1 MQGIHFKSF
10 VLVVVGFLPFAAA
23 QTEALNY
30 LNQTIDILE
39 HYVED
44 RDKVDW
50 ETLRQ
55 EALEQAKDATTTA
68 DTYPI
73 IRSIIREKLQDRTS
87 YLHAPL
93 PGGATLAPSDYRL
106 GFRVLL
112 PDWVVV
118 YVFPESPA
126 EQAGM
131 KLGDIVVS
139 VNDKLL
145 SEVDLTPSP
154 LYPDTGAR
162 YFECETS
169 YADYCHFLK
178 DIYTPGAKL
187 EMARVGEEHTLQL
200 SIADG
205 EYTTRIPASGWR
217 IGDIGY
223 IEVPPG
229 GIDSDIAR
237 SIIAEID
244 REPTCGWVIDT
255 RRQAGGGL
263 DLMAIYPLWIE
274 ASKSTL
280 KQREPPLA
288 LLLSRLTH
296 SGGES
301 LATSFE
307 KMVNTRTFGEHTGG
321 NHPSV
326 KKFEL
331 SDGAVLGVTLNSGGH
346 QPNVEVKIDWTLFQT
361 ENDPV
366 IKAAMEWLMQQ
377 PSCQGN

>member
-1 MQGIHFKSF
+1 MSIFKIVFILIAFAS
-10 VLVVVGFLPFAAA
+10 LVNA
-23 QTEALNY
+23 QEDPVTY
-30 LNQTIDILE
+30 INQAIDILE
-39 HYVED
+39 QYIED
-44 RDKVDW
+44 SEKFDW
-50 ETLRQ
+50 TALRQ
-55 EALEQAKDATTTA
+55 EALESALNAQTME
-68 DTYPI
+68 DTYSI
-73 IRSIIREKLQDRTS
+73 IRSVIRDKIRDRTS
-87 YLHAPL
+87 YLHTPL
-93 PGGATLAPSDYRL
+93 PEGATLAPSDYRL

-118 YVFPESPA
+118 YVFPDSSA

-131 KLGDIVVS
+131 KLGDIIVS
-139 VNDKLL
+139 VNGKLL
-145 SEVDLTPSP
+145 SEVDLMPSP

-169 YADYCHFLK
+169 YADYCQVLK
-178 DIYTPGAKL
+178 DIYTPGANL
-187 EMARVGEEHTLQL
+187 EITRVSEETTLPL
-200 SIADG
+200 SVADG
-205 EYTTRIPASGWR
+205 EYTTSIPASGWR

-237 SIIAEID
+237 SIIADID
-244 REPTCGWVIDT
+244 GEPTCGWVIDT

-263 DLMAIYPLWIE
+263 DLMAIYPLWVE

-280 KQREPPLA
+280 KQPEPPLA

-307 KMVNTRTFGEHTGG
+307 KMSNTKTFGEHTGG

-331 SDGAVLGVTLNSGGH
+331 SDGAVLAVTLNSGGH
-346 QPNVEVKIDWTLFQT
+346 QPTVEVKLDWTRFQT
-361 ENDPV
+361 EDDPV
-366 IKAAMEWLMQQ
+366 INAATAWLMEQ